1 MNGSILVIR
10 SRTAGTSAFPS
21 RFWKPCG
28 HRRQPAPRRLVALRH
43 LCATTTKN
51 GRMRRLANACLR
63 PSTSPRL
70 ASCRRGFPSRI
81 TRPKRRCA
89 RSAPTARSN
98 GKATSSTFAARLP
111 VKPLPSRRPRTDTG
125 KCASSTCRSASSTKK
140 HASCG
145 AALAQRRSGP
155 NHEQLSPIHP
165 LYSVTHP
172 SAGQRDMQDQTLPT
186 VAESAMRG
194 LACKCPRCGKGKL
207 YAGFLDLRPNCE
219 SCGLDYAFIDPGD
232 GSAIFLIMIAGAL
245 VVGSALI
252 VEIKSQPPFWLHAAL
267 WLPLILA
274 TTLLPM
280 RSMKSLLIALQF
292 HHKAAPGRLIDRES
306 K

>member
-10 SRTAGTSAFPS
+10 SRTAGTSAFTS

-63 PSTSPRL
+63 ASTSLRL
-70 ASCRRGFPSRI
+70 APCRRGFPSRI

-172 SAGQRDMQDQTLPT
+172 SAGHLAKRGSDEGSLSAETNPSPVRDASHRVHPLPQGERGKKRPPRLILPMQRRVAVQHRGELMQLR
-186 VAESAMRG
+186 VA
-194 LACKCPRCGKGKL
+194 KT
-207 YAGFLDLRPNCE
+207 LRP
-219 SCGLDYAFIDPGD
+219 
-232 GSAIFLIMIAGAL
+232 
-245 VVGSALI
+245 
-252 VEIKSQPPFWLHAAL
+252 
-267 WLPLILA
+267 
-274 TTLLPM
+274 
-280 RSMKSLLIALQF
+280 
-292 HHKAAPGRLIDRES
+292 
-306 K
+306 